1 MKSRS
6 TSKIPMTEQ
15 LFRSNKKEKEITII
29 ARIKLLELEETT
41 GAERER
47 YEELA
52 GRNAVTNMKRGLL
65 QDAATYDAFMAWYT
79 SWNRLVEVIGEKD
92 ATIYAHSISTTNSCM
107 LCSLFFIS
115 DLKALGLDPSNLE
128 FTEKENLLVQLGQ
141 QFVKDPTAVSDEL
154 FAQLKE
160 QWSDKELVVIVGFA
174 SQMVA
179 TNNFNSVFQID
190 IDQRLVGIKDEFK
203 PATWRKDIK

>member
-1 MKSRS
+1 M
-6 TSKIPMTEQ
+6 
-15 LFRSNKKEKEITII
+15 

-92 ATIYAHSISTTNSCM
+92 ATIYAHSISATNSCM